1 MASVPA
7 TPLEDSFKFSYMRRG
22 KAAAPAPKEGEEA
35 KPEAPVVVHPYENSI
50 KTIAVVKTV
59 EEFWSVYDYLKR
71 PNELP
76 TTTDYHFFRAH
87 ILPTWE
93 DKSNEK
99 GGKWIVRLPKGL
111 ASRYFEEILL
121 AIIGNQVPGV
131 TPDEICGVVISIRYS
146 EDILGIWNKTAD
158 REVIGLL
165 RDAIKK
171 VLQLPPQ
178 ASMEYKPHQTS
189 IQDKSSFRN
198 TQVWK
203 PKSSEGRERS
213 DSRSE
218 GHPRRSSGSAWS
230 EREERKKPGR
240 DSEKRSW
247 R

>member
-1 MASVPA
+1 MKRVENG
-7 TPLEDSFKFSYMRRG
+7 LFDS
-22 KAAAPAPKEGEEA
+22 PKVCHANKYTFLDGLYNLVCSST
-35 KPEAPVVVHPYENSI
+35 KIIS
-50 KTIAVVKTV
+50 
-59 EEFWSVYDYLKR
+59 
-71 PNELP
+71 
-76 TTTDYHFFRAH
+76 FFLR
-87 ILPTWE
+87 I
-93 DKSNEK
+93 S
-99 GGKWIVRLPKGL
+99 GL

-121 AIIGNQVPGV
+121 ALIGNQVPGV

-203 PKSSEGRERS
+203 PKAAEGRERS
-213 DSRSE
+213 DSRTSE
-218 GHPRRSSGSAWS
+218 THPRRSSGSAWS
-230 EREERKKPGR
+230 ERDERKKTSAGSGGGGGR
-240 DSEKRSW
+240 ESEKRSW

>member
-1 MASVPA
+1 MAAVAA
-7 TPLEDSFKFSYMRRG
+7 TPLDSGFKFSYMRRG
-22 KAAAPAPKEGEEA
+22 KAAAATTTKEGEQPATPTEN
-35 KPEAPVVVHPYENSI
+35 VVHPYENSI
-50 KTIAVVKTV
+50 KTLATVDTV

-71 PNELP
+71 PNTLP
-76 TTTDYHFFRAH
+76 TTTDYHFFRSH
-87 ILPTWE
+87 IKPTWE
-93 DKSNEK
+93 DKGNEK
-99 GGKWIVRLPKGL
+99 GGKWIIRLPKGL

-203 PKSSEGRERS
+203 PKSAEGRERS
-213 DSRSE
+213 DSRGE
-218 GHPRRSSGSAWS
+218 PTPRRSSGSAWTD
-230 EREERKKPGR
+230 ERKKSRG
-240 DSEKRSW
+240 DKSSW